1 MSKHPRTDEYR
12 AAFDLPRDEMACFAE
27 TLEAE
32 LAAARRLA
40 AQWQTEALESRKA
53 IETLTKELAA
63 VWRAMRR
70 MCIHYGGTFCRYHY
84 GKCAER
90 WQDCPAMKEAK

>member
-12 AAFDLPRDEMACFAE
+12 AAFDLPRDEMACWAE

-32 LAAARRLA
+32 LD
-40 AQWQTEALESRKA
+40 
-53 IETLTKELAA
+53 A
-63 VWRAMRR
+63 VWRAMRNA
-70 MCIHYGGTFCRYHY
+70 CEFHCGSECDNGADN

-90 WQDCPAMKEAK
+90 WQDCPAVKEASK